1 MKNIGSVLDVL
12 FSLVAA
18 YYIIG
23 YYFFSVDTMFVDIW
37 IVLFFINLW
46 MMIGNIKK
54 RRKNKQK

>member
-12 FSLVAA
+12 FSLIAA